1 VRRAALALVT
11 ELDERVEDDLTEAI
25 LGRSIRLLTPG
36 AASPFPRRL
45 QTSALRRL
53 QTSAGSVSHV
63 STDLESGGSA
73 EL

>member
-1 VRRAALALVT
+1 VRGAALALVT

-25 LGRSIRLLTPG
+25 LGRSVRLLTPG

-45 QTSALRRL
+45 QA
-53 QTSAGSVSHV
+53 SAGSASHV

-73 EL
+73 EP